1 MTPEPSTFSPI
12 FLEKLSIPSFDG
24 DLTDENKSERK
35 DSRRKKSSSVMYLLG
50 EDECLADTFL
60 FIIGLVRSCLERPCM
75 KVFFGPVIGFGFL
88 VPLGSFLIGQLKYF
102 LNDGSGCSILGNLK
116 IWKKDLNFKR
126 NPSLYAPIGF
136 LALCFLNKVKS
147 RNNRRGNPIR
157 CLTGCWKLCKICIA
171 IDYSLKSI
179 VFS

>member
-1 MTPEPSTFSPI
+1 MTPEPSSFSPF
-12 FLEKLSIPSFDG
+12 FLETLSIPTFDG

-35 DSRRKKSSSVMYLLG
+35 DSRRKKSSSLMCLLG
-50 EDECLADTFL
+50 EDECRPDAFL
-60 FIIGLVRSCLERPCM
+60 LLIGLVRSCLKRPSM
-75 KVFFGPVIGFGFL
+75 EVFFGPVIGFGFL

-116 IWKKDLNFKR
+116 IWKTDLNFKHK
-126 NPSLYAPIGF
+126 PSLYAPIGF

-157 CLTGCWKLCKICIA
+157 CLTGCWKLCKIFI
-171 IDYSLKSI
+171 IIYFLLKNI